1 MICKLRKRTQ
11 RKYSELCWQTLFIYL
26 QNFLEFIIIRKIYE
40 HIIGIPTHLL
50 FYYPSSFV
58 SSWLDTFT
66 FLLLLNKYCVKS
78 MTTLQ
83 KRLTFSWVFRWTF
96 QYWSWLG
103 RLVTEII
110 LQGNHVALKWWLCQK
125 LFRCI
130 LANGAVSSKAVSLQ
144 IEVRLRLWE
153 EERNWYLLFSAF

>member
-1 MICKLRKRTQ
+1 ME
-11 RKYSELCWQTLFIYL
+11 YSELCWQIIYLWSFITYLYL
-26 QNFLEFIIIRKIYE
+26 QNFLEFITIRNIYE
-40 HIIGIPTHLL
+40 HIIEIPTHLL

-58 SSWLDTFT
+58 SSWLDAFT

-83 KRLTFSWVFRWTF
+83 KRLTFSWVFRGTF

-103 RLVTEII
+103 RWVTEII
-110 LQGNHVALKWWLCQK
+110 LQGNHVALKWLLCQK

>member
-1 MICKLRKRTQ
+1 MIISNTVVPVSSK
-11 RKYSELCWQTLFIYL
+11 FFGIY
-26 QNFLEFIIIRKIYE
+26 NNKE
-40 HIIGIPTHLL
+40 HIRHIIEIPTHLL

-58 SSWLDTFT
+58 SSWPDTFT

-83 KRLTFSWVFRWTF
+83 KRLTFSWVFRGTF

-103 RLVTEII
+103 RWVTEII
-110 LQGNHVALKWWLCQK
+110 LQGNHVALKWLLCQK

>member
-1 MICKLRKRTQ
+1 MYSYRQFQLFHLLRVH
-11 RKYSELCWQTLFIYL
+11 LF
-26 QNFLEFIIIRKIYE
+26 FLEFITILVRNIYE
-40 HIIGIPTHLL
+40 YHRNPDTFTILL
-50 FYYPSSFV
+50 SFSFV
-58 SSWLDTFT
+58 SSWLDAFT

-83 KRLTFSWVFRWTF
+83 KRLTFSWVFRGTF

-103 RLVTEII
+103 RWVTEII
-110 LQGNHVALKWWLCQK
+110 LQGNHVALKWLLCQK